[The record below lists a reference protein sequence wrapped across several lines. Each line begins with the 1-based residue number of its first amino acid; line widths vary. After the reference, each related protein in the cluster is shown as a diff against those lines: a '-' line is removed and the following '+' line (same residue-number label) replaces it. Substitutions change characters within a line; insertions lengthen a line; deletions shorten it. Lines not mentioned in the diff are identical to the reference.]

1 MLEEPRSS
9 MEFTTATMR
18 PLVRVKVV
26 PASFGLEGF
35 AEAIWEAYEEEM
47 NLHDDDSSTTITT
60 TSSTTISST
69 TSSSSNRRMEEKKKK
84 KCKAV
89 TIIVAAPDL
98 TDDPN
103 LTTTEEGVGADIDIP
118 KSSSSPQAEFEPDR
132 FRMFVLSLEDKLR
145 EFEEEEVEGSGSVP
159 LMDLVKL
166 DSFHPLWKNS
176 DDEECWGDGLKEAIT
191 MNNGSSSGSSS
202 GSRQC
207 CGYFPYPSVVV
218 STNVNV

>member
-9 MEFTTATMR
+9 SSMECTTTATMR

-35 AEAIWEAYEEEM
+35 EEAIWEAYEEEM
-47 NLHDDDSSTTITT
+47 NLHDDWIGK
-60 TSSTTISST
+60 
-69 TSSSSNRRMEEKKKK
+69 EKKK

-103 LTTTEEGVGADIDIP
+103 LTTMEGTGADIDIP

-132 FRMFVLSLEDKLR
+132 FRMFVLSLDDKLR
-145 EFEEEEVEGSGSVP
+145 EFEEEEEVEGSVGS
-159 LMDLVKL
+159 
-166 DSFHPLWKNS
+166 NS
-176 DDEECWGDGLKEAIT
+176 EIGRAH
-191 MNNGSSSGSSS
+191 
-202 GSRQC
+202 
-207 CGYFPYPSVVV
+207 V
-218 STNVNV
+218 